1 MGPCFKGR
9 LHLGL
14 TVCMTV
20 IFLFGPSFSL
30 RADDCKRIQN
40 ILVLFDASGFMKEK
54 NHYEQL
60 ITQMAFFTD
69 AMPVTAD
76 GFFNVGLRHYGLKV
90 GLGCNNTESILAI
103 QPWDPE
109 RFMNAFPK
117 TVSYG
122 VSSLSAGLREAV
134 DEVNQAEGKGIIVL
148 IGGGVESC
156 KADPIKIA
164 DRIAFNNPDLEI
176 HTFQVGNSQD
186 GRFFLEGIARLCH
199 GTYHNTAEMSGAAA
213 WHVWMRKHLVVPC
226 GSGITPPGAPSASAG
241 RQIGPVSFDY
251 KNFSVR
257 SKDPA
262 VDAANLANLDAVGKY
277 LQAKASSRVVLH
289 GFTDGVGSQ
298 EYNLKLSRRRAEAV
312 SRYLTATYGIPQQR
326 IGIIAHGIAPDVTP
340 GRVPTQRGARRTVE
354 FELVD

>member
-1 MGPCFKGR
+1 
-9 LHLGL
+9 
-14 TVCMTV
+14 MTA
-20 IFLFGPSFSL
+20 ILLFGLSFSL
-30 RADDCKRIQN
+30 RAEDCKRIQN

-60 ITQMAFFTD
+60 LTQMSFFTD
-69 AMPVTAD
+69 GIPLTAD

-117 TVSYG
+117 SVSYG

-134 DEVNQAEGKGIIVL
+134 DEVTQAEGKSIIVL

-156 KADPIKIA
+156 KTDPIKIA
-164 DRIAFNNPDLEI
+164 DRIGFNNPDLEI
-176 HTFQVGNSQD
+176 HTFQVGNSQE
-186 GRFFLEGIARLCH
+186 GRFFLEGIAHKCH
-199 GTYHNTAEMSGAAA
+199 GTYNNTAEMPSAAN
-213 WHVWMRKHLVVPC
+213 WHVWMRRHLVTHC
-226 GSGITPPGAPSASAG
+226 GPEIAPPGTPPAPTG
-241 RQIGPVSFDY
+241 RQIGPVSFDT
-251 KNFSVR
+251 KSFSVR

-277 LQAKASSRVVLH
+277 LQAKASSRVILH

-312 SRYLTATYGIPQQR
+312 SRYLTATYGIPPQR
-326 IGIIAHGIAPDVTP
+326 IGIIAHGIGQGVTP
-340 GRVPTQRGARRTVE
+340 GRMPTQTGGRRTVE
-354 FELVD
+354 FELID